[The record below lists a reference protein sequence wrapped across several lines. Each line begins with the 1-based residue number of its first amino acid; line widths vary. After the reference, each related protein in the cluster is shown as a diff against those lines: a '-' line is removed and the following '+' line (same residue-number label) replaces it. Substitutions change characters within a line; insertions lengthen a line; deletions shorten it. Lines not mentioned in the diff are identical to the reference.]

1 MIDYRSEDVV
11 ARVKELTGGKGVKV
25 VYDSVGKDTFERS
38 LDCLAPFGLLVAF
51 GNASGPVP
59 PFDLLTLIAQGLALR
74 HAADA
79 RHALAR
85 SHLGEMAARAVRRR
99 RLRARSRSTSRQR
112 YPLAEAAQRAHAISR
127 RARRPARAS

>member
-1 MIDYRSEDVV
+1 MIDYHREDVV

-59 PFDLLTLIAQGLALR
+59 PFDLLSLMRKGSLYVTRPTLGTHAKEHLA
-74 HAADA
+74 
-79 RHALAR
+79 
-85 SHLGEMAARAVRRR
+85 EMAQHLFEVVASGAVKIDV
-99 RLRARSRSTSRQR
+99 AQR
-112 YPLAEAAQRAHAISR
+112 YPLAEARRAHAELE
-127 RARRPARAS
+127 ARKTTGSTILLP